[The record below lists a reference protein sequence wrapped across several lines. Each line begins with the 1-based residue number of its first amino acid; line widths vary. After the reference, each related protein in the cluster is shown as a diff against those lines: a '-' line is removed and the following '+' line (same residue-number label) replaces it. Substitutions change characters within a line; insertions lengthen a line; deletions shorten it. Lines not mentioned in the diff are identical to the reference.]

1 MTEASTPRKRRRTGR
16 ARSGGGSVKARRK
29 AARLAAV
36 QALYQIDVNGTPIN
50 GKSVEAVLI
59 EFIEHRLGAPVDE
72 AEDQTLV
79 AADPQLFSDIVRGAC
94 HRREQVDGLAAAA
107 LDPRHALERLEA
119 PLRAILRAGA
129 FELSSDMTTP
139 TAILISEYVDVA
151 HAFYAGREPGMV
163 NGVLDRV
170 AKTVRAGGVEP
181 ALGADDDEDDDSD
194 DE

>member
-1 MTEASTPRKRRRTGR
+1 MTEASTPRKRRRSGR
-16 ARSGGGSVKARRK
+16 ARTGGGSAKARRK

-36 QALYQIDVNGTPIN
+36 QALYQIDVNNTPIT

-72 AEDQTLV
+72 AEEEVMV

-94 HRREQVDGLAAAA
+94 HRRDLVDALVSAA
-107 LDPRHALERLEA
+107 LDERHALDRLEA

-129 FELSSDMTTP
+129 FELSSDLSTA

-170 AKTVRAGGVEP
+170 AKSARTGVVE
-181 ALGADDDEDDDSD
+181 AAAADDDEDDDSD
-194 DE
+194 D